1 MKKSFILVFIF
12 FSSLAGMNSALA
24 HAQVTKTVPS
34 RNEVLSVL
42 PQLIWIE
49 FDGDLML
56 FGDKNPNSITVTDAR
71 KNRIDVGNPIIGGAR
86 ISTKTKSHIKSGRYK
101 VSYRV
106 VSEDGHVVTGSYS
119 FTYSP

>member
-1 MKKSFILVFIF
+1 MKKIFILVIIF

-24 HAQVTKTVPS
+24 HAQVTKMVPS
-34 RNEVLSVL
+34 RNQVISVW

-56 FGDKNPNSITVTDAR
+56 FGDKNPNSIIVTDAR
-71 KNRIDVGNPIIGGAR
+71 KNRIDIGNPIIGGAR
-86 ISTKTKSHIKSGRYK
+86 ISTKTKLQIKSGKYK

-106 VSEDGHVVTGSYS
+106 VSDDGHVVTGSYA